1 MYDRKTGIFL
11 KNDLKLHRNNL
22 NVLENL
28 KYFMLKYEIK
38 NFLDLGCGTAF
49 YARELVKIGLIG
61 DAYDGNPFTKELSD
75 NFAGII
81 DLSKSFNL
89 DRQYDC
95 VISLEVG
102 EHIPVEY
109 EQVFIENII
118 KHSKKFIILSWAIP
132 GQPGTGHVNCR
143 DNDYIIRI
151 LNKNNYKYMF
161 DETQIFR
168 KNISKYNFF
177 KNTIMI
183 FELIF

>member
-1 MYDRKTGIFL
+1 M
-11 KNDLKLHRNNL
+11 
-22 NVLENL
+22 
-28 KYFMLKYEIK
+28 
-38 NFLDLGCGTAF
+38 
-49 YARELVKIGLIG
+49 
-61 DAYDGNPFTKELSD
+61 NP
-75 NFAGII
+75 
-81 DLSKSFNL
+81 
-89 DRQYDC
+89 
-95 VISLEVG
+95 EVNTNPG
-102 EHIPVEY
+102 
-109 EQVFIENII
+109 FK